1 MYPNLIIEI
10 CKELPVE
17 RQIYFLG
24 KAMEIQKAEMEYE
37 TDKFKLALSKI

>member
-1 MYPNLIIEI
+1 MWQELILEM